1 MFSIPRFVC
10 RIIPTTPVEVA
21 TIGHTI
27 LISRGLLDALPN
39 EAALAVILAHALA
52 HAALGHDLDSSFAFN
67 DRMVVPSLQQLP
79 LFDFKHSPEQ
89 EHEADALGQ
98 KFLANSPYKDN
109 LVEAGL
115 FLKALAKYGKKLP
128 NLTRANLGESLVTD
142 NRVSFM
148 SAVADG
154 APALE
159 LDNPQQIVA
168 LPLGSRVKL
177 DPWAGQLKFVK
188 ARPPRIYSAKD
199 KLALEVTPFS
209 PYLVRLK
216 PAGAMTGTAQ
226 DSNQDR

>member
-1 MFSIPRFVC
+1 MSPI
-10 RIIPTTPVEVA
+10 A
-21 TIGHTI
+21 
-27 LISRGLLDALPN
+27 
-39 EAALAVILAHALA
+39 EA
-52 HAALGHDLDSSFAFN
+52 
-67 DRMVVPSLQQLP
+67 
-79 LFDFKHSPEQ
+79 
-89 EHEADALGQ
+89 
-98 KFLANSPYKDN
+98 
-109 LVEAGL
+109 
-115 FLKALAKYGKKLP
+115 
-128 NLTRANLGESLVTD
+128 
-142 NRVSFM
+142 
-148 SAVADG
+148 

-216 PAGAMTGTAQ
+216 PAGTMTGASQ